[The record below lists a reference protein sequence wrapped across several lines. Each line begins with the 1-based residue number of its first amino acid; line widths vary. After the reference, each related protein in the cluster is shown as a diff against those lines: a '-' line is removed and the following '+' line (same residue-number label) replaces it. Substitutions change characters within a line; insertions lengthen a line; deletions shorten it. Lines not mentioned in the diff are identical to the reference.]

1 MTSAKLK
8 YVAIITMLIDHIGA
22 FILEDVYGIS
32 STIYILSR
40 SLGRIAFP
48 IFAFL
53 LVEGFKKTKNI
64 KKYFIN
70 LLIFAFISEI
80 PFDLVHNGT
89 IFDPSH
95 QNIFFTLLAG
105 LIMLILID
113 RIRIKRE
120 NIKIIT
126 EIFIVTLFSLLSMIF
141 RFDYSFFAPLV
152 FYSYYKFYDNK
163 KMRFLGSE
171 LALYFEALS
180 FVHISNILIYF
191 YNGERGR
198 QNKYFFYLFY
208 PLHLL
213 IIYFLKINLINL

>member
-22 FILEDVYGIS
+22 FILEDVYGLN

-48 IFAFL
+48 IFVFL

-126 EIFIVTLFSLLSMIF
+126 EIFIVILFSLLSMVF

-152 FYSYYKFYDNK
+152 FYSYYKFYVSK
-163 KMRFLGSE
+163 KIRFL
-171 LALYFEALS
+171 
-180 FVHISNILIYF
+180 
-191 YNGERGR
+191 
-198 QNKYFFYLFY
+198 
-208 PLHLL
+208 
-213 IIYFLKINLINL
+213 